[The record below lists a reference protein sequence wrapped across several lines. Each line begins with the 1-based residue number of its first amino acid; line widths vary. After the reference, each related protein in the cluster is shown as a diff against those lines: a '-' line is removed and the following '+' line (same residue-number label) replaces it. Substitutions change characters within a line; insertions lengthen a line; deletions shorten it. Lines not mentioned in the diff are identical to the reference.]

1 MKTFS
6 SKEVA
11 QIFQCNESTVRRWTY
26 KGMLQ
31 CHKTPGGHRHFSLYD
46 LRQFIS
52 KHQPRYKDKILS
64 LSSNNANSI
73 DNFISSSDYSKLAK
87 YLMDMSLEGN
97 DSEINNMMNKLY
109 LSGTKL
115 YNIFDDIV
123 EKNYDLIESLLEKNK
138 ISHSEEYVARKLITR
153 SIENLCDNKPNK
165 ASASKR
171 ALCINFEDNLP
182 DIGIIMTEVILRH
195 LDFNVYNTGSQGELG
210 DLSNLI
216 RKQKISV
223 LIFYLC
229 NRQCCNA
236 IATSKLEKTSSEID
250 SILEYSSK
258 NNIKILFGGEGVKLI
273 NNKNLNLK
281 NTFTSFRDLERLIN
295 EMY

>member
-87 YLMDMSLEGN
+87 YLMEMSLEGN
-97 DSEINNMMNKLY
+97 DSEINYMQIPQGRLREPWENLKRADAIFITKDIPKQFLLKKLNDSNIKY
-109 LSGTKL
+109 YNTKTHSSLVQEDSLKKASNIKREEKNVFLLSGIADPNNFKKTVTNLNFKIVGYKSFPDHFHFNQKTIDRTISNAKISNADYIITTEKDWVKINPLTIKFPFLIVKIKL
-115 YNIFDDIV
+115 EII
-123 EKNYDLIESLLEKNK
+123 EKNIIKK
-138 ISHSEEYVARKLITR
+138 IV
-153 SIENLCDNKPNK
+153 
-165 ASASKR
+165 
-171 ALCINFEDNLP
+171 
-182 DIGIIMTEVILRH
+182 
-195 LDFNVYNTGSQGELG
+195 
-210 DLSNLI
+210 
-216 RKQKISV
+216 KQ
-223 LIFYLC
+223 
-229 NRQCCNA
+229 
-236 IATSKLEKTSSEID
+236 
-250 SILEYSSK
+250 
-258 NNIKILFGGEGVKLI
+258 IK
-273 NNKNLNLK
+273 
-281 NTFTSFRDLERLIN
+281 
-295 EMY
+295 